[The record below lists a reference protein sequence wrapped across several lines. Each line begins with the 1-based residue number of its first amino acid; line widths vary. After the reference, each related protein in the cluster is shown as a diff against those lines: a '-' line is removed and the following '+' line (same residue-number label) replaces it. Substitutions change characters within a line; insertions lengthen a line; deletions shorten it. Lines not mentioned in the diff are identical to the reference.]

1 MRHVFTLLLFA
12 CAIVIAQAASA
23 ADSTPLAL
31 HAGQSIFTPSENLHY
46 WVDPNPDSRETD
58 AEAAL
63 RGGEFKPVVRWPP
76 TFGFA
81 EGVHWFALDLRN
93 VDHADD
99 SWLYVVEYALL
110 DHLDLHLRYS
120 DGREQRFVSG
130 DREAYVARSVDHRHF
145 NFALKLPRGQSVR
158 TLLRVQTESSVQVPI
173 AIYSDHAFLETHQ
186 RSQLG
191 LGVYYGVLIGLL
203 LYNLLIF
210 LSVRDRSYPYYI
222 GYVALFGLALAC
234 LNGISYQILWPT
246 WPLWDDAVL
255 LLAIGG
261 SLTCM
266 VLFTYSFLELP
277 TRQPKL
283 ARLFRAAAWLL
294 AAITLASPFITYRH
308 AILLETASVFL
319 LAFLM
324 IGAGFSAWRHGYRPA
339 YYFLLAWS
347 FMVAGIVV
355 YACVSFG
362 LLPKNFL
369 TEYGI
374 QFGSSIEM
382 ILLSLGLAYRFKLL
396 REQNLQLQLEAT
408 ERLEIRVAERTNEL
422 NRAMGELRTANRRL
436 HEFSL
441 RDGLTGVH
449 NRRYLDETLAH
460 AVAQSRERKA
470 PIALLMLDIDHFKR
484 INDTHGHLVGDDC
497 LRAVADVLRRHVREG
512 DDFVARY
519 GGEEFVVLLPGAT
532 RDDAARRAEILR
544 SEVAALRI
552 ADHGETISL
561 TISLGLSAM
570 DGNDLHSG
578 PDKLIRAADAALY
591 RAKREG
597 RNRLVVA
604 D

>member
-1 MRHVFTLLLFA
+1 MRRVFVLIVLA
-12 CAIVIAQAASA
+12 CMSIVARHALAAEQS
-23 ADSTPLAL
+23 SLTL
-31 HAGQSIFTPSENLHY
+31 HAGQTVFTPADHLQY
-46 WVDPNPDSRETD
+46 WVDPNPASSEAD

-63 RGGEFKPVVRWPP
+63 DGGQFKPVSRWPP

-81 EGVHWFALDLRN
+81 DGVYWFALDLRN
-93 VDHADD
+93 VDHVDD

-110 DHLDLHLRYS
+110 DHLDLYLRYS

-130 DREAYVARSVDHRHF
+130 DREPYVTRSVDHRYF
-145 NFALKLPRGQSVR
+145 NFSLRLPRGQSVR
-158 TLLRVQTESSVQVPI
+158 SLLRVQTESSVQVPI

-266 VLFTYSFLELP
+266 VLFTNSFLELP
-277 TRQPKL
+277 TRQPVL
-283 ARLFRAAAWLL
+283 GRMLRTAAWLL
-294 AAITLASPFITYRH
+294 GAITLASPFFTYRH
-308 AILLETASVFL
+308 AIQLETASVFL
-319 LAFLM
+319 LAILM
-324 IGAGFSAWRHGYRPA
+324 IGAGISAWRHGYRPA

-347 FMVAGIVV
+347 FMVTGIVV

-362 LLPKNFL
+362 VLPKNFL

-374 QFGSSIEM
+374 QFGSGIEM

-408 ERLEIRVAERTNEL
+408 ERLEHRVSERTNEL

-460 AVAQSRERKA
+460 AVAQARERKA
-470 PIALLMLDIDHFKR
+470 SIALLMIDIDHFKR
-484 INDTHGHLVGDDC
+484 INDTCGHLAGDDC
-497 LRAVADVLRRHVREG
+497 LRTVADVLRRHVREG

-532 RDDAARRAEILR
+532 RDDAARRGEILR
-544 SEVAALRI
+544 CEVAALRI
-552 ADHGETISL
+552 DGHGATISL
-561 TISLGLSAM
+561 TISLGLAAM
-570 DGNDLHSG
+570 DGSDLHSG
-578 PDKLIRAADAALY
+578 ADKLIRAADAALY

-597 RNRLVVA
+597 RNRLVIA